1 MASGVTAAS
10 RELRAAMQCNNIAI
24 NSWCSWRMAMN
35 AERPARPT
43 RRSSASLSP
52 DAGVAA
58 AEQACRDR
66 GVRLTRIRRSVLETL
81 WGAQHPLGAYEIMS
95 VLDHADGQRLSPP
108 TVYRAL
114 EFLVEQRFIS
124 RIETKNAYV
133 PCNHPDHPH
142 ACVFFICDQC
152 GSSAEVENPAIE
164 YMFDRDAETL
174 GFHIGRRVVELQGT
188 CASCHSAEHQAT
200 V

>member
-1 MASGVTAAS
+1 
-10 RELRAAMQCNNIAI
+10 
-24 NSWCSWRMAMN
+24 MN
-35 AERPARPT
+35 AERTTRPSQ
-43 RRSSASLSP
+43 RSSTPLSP
-52 DAGVAA
+52 HAGVAA

-66 GVRLTRIRRSVLETL
+66 GVQMTRIRRSVLEAL
-81 WGAQHPLGAYEIMS
+81 WKAEHPLGAYEIMS
-95 VLDHADGQRLSPP
+95 VLERAGSQRLSPP

-133 PCNHPDHPH
+133 PCSHPDHPH
-142 ACVFFICDQC
+142 ACVFFICDRC

-174 GFHIGRRVVELQGT
+174 GFRIGKRVVELQGMCAT
-188 CASCHSAEHQAT
+188 CQTVGDHSPQPASA
-200 V
+200 